1 MSENSKTPFNK
12 ELIELL
18 LLFSFIVLW
27 VVNSHAQPVL
37 TLNVDAEHPEGITH
51 TINMPA
57 AELSHEKSER
67 DIRDYICEFY

>member
-27 VVNSHAQPVL
+27 VVNSHAQPVMI
-37 TLNVDAEHPEGITH
+37 LNNDAEHPEGITN

-57 AELSHEKSER
+57 AEFSHAKSEH
-67 DIRDYICEFY
+67 DIRDYVFY